1 MCVTVNKVTYFEM
14 EKVYCCFCCCCGGV
28 VIVAIGGGAAV
39 GAGATRILYLS
50 NNLY

>member
-1 MCVTVNKVTYFEM
+1 MCVTVNKVTYFKK

-39 GAGATRILYLS
+39 GTGAARILYLS